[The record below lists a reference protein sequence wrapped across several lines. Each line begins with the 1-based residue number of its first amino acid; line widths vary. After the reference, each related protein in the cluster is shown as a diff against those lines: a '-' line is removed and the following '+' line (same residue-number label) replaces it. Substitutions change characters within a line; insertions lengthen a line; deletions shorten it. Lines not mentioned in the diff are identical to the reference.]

1 MKEENSALALLFCN
15 QAGFVWVS
23 LNLDRY
29 HFIIYCYKDT
39 RLVRRDDIFYS
50 INTYIWKEL
59 TVSTLSSNFKE
70 RYSQFLYS
78 IRNAVKGDFVFVL
91 FYYIMF
97 DDWLWDCFGVVALLR
112 ILEQ

>member
-1 MKEENSALALLFCN
+1 M
-15 QAGFVWVS
+15 
-23 LNLDRY
+23 
-29 HFIIYCYKDT
+29 
-39 RLVRRDDIFYS
+39 
-50 INTYIWKEL
+50 
-59 TVSTLSSNFKE
+59 
-70 RYSQFLYS
+70 YS